1 MTKKLTTEEFIRR
14 AREVHGDKYDYTNT
28 FYESS
33 RKDVYIR
40 CNRCGSTFKQIASVH
55 LRGSGC
61 RNCEKHYTQ
70 NKLRK
75 KIYNSGILDVDFSCN
90 KDEITAK
97 AYKIWG
103 AMFRRCNSPIGSKH
117 NPAYHD
123 CFVCDGWH
131 YFSNFLS
138 WFKDNYIKGYALD
151 KDILVKGNKMYSPE
165 TCCFVPIEINSLL
178 TNRRNHRGN
187 ALGTFKTKNGTFQ
200 AHCSMRGKMVHLGTF
215 KTEKE
220 AFATYKQS
228 KESYIKE
235 VAQDYFERGL
245 ITQKVYNAL
254 LNYKVEITD

>member
-1 MTKKLTTEEFIRR
+1 MEQQDYKNEIR
-14 AREVHGDKYDYTNT
+14 
-28 FYESS
+28 SS
-33 RKDVYIR
+33 RLGCHAPKK
-40 CNRCGSTFKQIASVH
+40 CNRTKS
-55 LRGSGC
+55 
-61 RNCEKHYTQ
+61 
-70 NKLRK
+70 
-75 KIYNSGILDVDFSCN
+75 YNEGVLDIDFSCN
-90 KDEITAK
+90 KDEITTK
-97 AYKIWG
+97 AYKIFG

-123 CFVCDGWH
+123 CFVCDEWH

-151 KDILVKGNKMYSPE
+151 KDILVKGNKMYSPK

-178 TNRRNHRGN
+178 TNRRNHRRN

-200 AHCSMRGKMVHLGTF
+200 AQCSMRGKIVHLGTF

-220 AFATYKQS
+220 AFAAYKQC

-245 ITQKVYNAL
+245 ITQRVYNAL
-254 LNYKVEITD
+254 LNYKIEITD

>member
-1 MTKKLTTEEFIRR
+1 MRKKLTTEEFIRR
-14 AREVHGDKYDYTNT
+14 AREVHGDKYDYSKTRYVNAHT
-28 FYESS
+28 KVCIICPEHGEFWQNPSSHLKGMGCKKCAVHCVKQKS
-33 RKDVYIR
+33 RKKVYG
-40 CNRCGSTFKQIASVH
+40 NGV
-55 LRGSGC
+55 
-61 RNCEKHYTQ
+61 
-70 NKLRK
+70 
-75 KIYNSGILDVDFSCN
+75 LDVDFSCN
-90 KDEITAK
+90 KDEITTK
-97 AYKIWG
+97 AYKIYG

-123 CFVCDGWH
+123 CFVCDEWH

-165 TCCFVPIEINSLL
+165 TCCFVPIEVNSLL

-200 AHCSMRGKMVHLGTF
+200 AHCNIRGKIVHLGTF

-220 AFATYKQS
+220 AFTAYKQC

-235 VAQDYFERGL
+235 VAQKYYNDGK
-245 ITQKVYNAL
+245 ITKRVYDAL
-254 LNYKVEITD
+254 MKYEVEITD